1 MKKLYFSVLVLSS
14 WLVVPFFLYVFSLT
28 YKKEEK
34 DRYMLVSNQL
44 QPTLS
49 QILTV
54 HLIFM

>member
-14 WLVVPFFLYVFSLT
+14 WLVAPFFLYVFSLT

-34 DRYMLVSNQL
+34 DRYVLVSNQL